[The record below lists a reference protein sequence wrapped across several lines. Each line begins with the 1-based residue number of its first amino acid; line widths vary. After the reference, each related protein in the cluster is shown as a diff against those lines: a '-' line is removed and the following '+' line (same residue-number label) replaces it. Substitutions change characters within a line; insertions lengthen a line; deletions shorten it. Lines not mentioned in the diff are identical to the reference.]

1 MRKMP
6 ATAALAAIMAFY
18 ATAVLSQPSTVALA
32 AAVGDANTPQMTL
45 QVFLSENIANDQMSV
60 TLFIEKEARLAST
73 VNSEVFAE
81 LNAIIAEAKKV
92 PGVEAVLGST
102 HTGQYWTKQDQEAH
116 WRVRGEVVLT
126 SASPSELG
134 ALVGR
139 LVTRPGVMIGHTEFD
154 LSADKKS
161 EAVDRL
167 ITRAG
172 AELRRK
178 AGIAVKSLGFES
190 FEITLVNIS
199 DNIGQPGPVMP
210 LMMRATAERAAS
222 PDMPSEGMKRN
233 ISVTMGATIALKR

>member
-1 MRKMP
+1 MKKML
-6 ATAALAAIMAFY
+6 ATAAVAAITTFY
-18 ATAVLSQPSTVALA
+18 ATAVLAQPSTVALA
-32 AAVGDANTPQMTL
+32 AAVGDAHNPQMTL
-45 QVFLSENIANDQMSV
+45 QVFLSEDVANDQMSV
-60 TLFIEKEARLAST
+60 TLFIEKEARVAST
-73 VNSEVFAE
+73 VNSELFAE
-81 LNAIIAEAKKV
+81 LNALIAEAKKV

-102 HTGQYWTKQDQEAH
+102 HTGQYWTQQDQEAR

-126 SASPSELG
+126 SASTPELG

-139 LVTRPGVMIGHTEFD
+139 LVTRPGVMIGHTGFD

-161 EAVDRL
+161 EVVDRL

-222 PDMPSEGMKRN
+222 PDMPTEGVRRN
-233 ISVTMGATIALKR
+233 INVTMGASIALKK

>member
-1 MRKMP
+1 MKKML
-6 ATAALAAIMAFY
+6 ATVVVAAVTAFY
-18 ATAVLSQPSTVALA
+18 ASAVLSQPSTVAVA
-32 AAVGDANTPQMTL
+32 AAVGDANNPQMTL
-45 QVFLSENIANDQMSV
+45 QVFLSENVANDQMSV
-60 TLFIEKEARLAST
+60 TLFIEKDARLAST

-81 LNAIIAEAKKV
+81 LNALIAEAKKV
-92 PGVEAVLGST
+92 PGVEAVLSST
-102 HTGQYWTKQDQEAH
+102 HTGQYWTQKDHEAH

-126 SASPSELG
+126 SSSTPELG

-161 EAVDRL
+161 EVVDRL

-199 DNIGQPGPVMP
+199 DNIGQSGPVMP
-210 LMMRATAERAAS
+210 LMMRATAERAAA
-222 PDMPSEGMKRN
+222 PDMPSEGVKRN
-233 ISVTMGATIALKR
+233 ISVTIGASISLKK

>member
-1 MRKMP
+1 MKKML
-6 ATAALAAIMAFY
+6 ASAAMAAAMTFY
-18 ATAVLSQPSTVALA
+18 ATAVLSQPSTAVLA
-32 AAVGDANTPQMTL
+32 AATGDANNPQMTL
-45 QVFLSENIANDQMSV
+45 QVFISENVANDQMRV
-60 TLFIEKEARLAST
+60 TLFIEKEALVAST

-81 LNAIIAEAKKV
+81 LNALIAEAKKV

-102 HTGQYWTKQDQEAH
+102 HTGQYRTEKDQQAR

-126 SASPSELG
+126 SASTPELG

-161 EAVDRL
+161 EVVDRL
-167 ITRAG
+167 ITRDG

-178 AGIAVKSLGFES
+178 AEVAVKSLGFES

-199 DNIGQPGPVMP
+199 DNIGPPGPVMP
-210 LMMRATAERAAS
+210 LMMRATAGSAAS
-222 PDMPSEGMKRN
+222 PDMPTEGVKRN
-233 ISVTMGATIALKR
+233 ISVTMGASFALKR

>member
-1 MRKMP
+1 MKKML
-6 ATAALAAIMAFY
+6 ATAALAAVTTFY
-18 ATAVLSQPSTVALA
+18 ATAALSQPSNVAPA
-32 AAVGDANTPQMTL
+32 AALGEVNNPQMTL

-102 HTGQYWTKQDQEAH
+102 NTGQNWTKQDKEAH

-126 SASPSELG
+126 ATSTPELG

-161 EAVDRL
+161 EVVDRL

-172 AELRRK
+172 AELRGK

-222 PDMPSEGMKRN
+222 PDLPTEGIKRN
-233 ISVTMGATIALKR
+233 ISVTMGATIALKK